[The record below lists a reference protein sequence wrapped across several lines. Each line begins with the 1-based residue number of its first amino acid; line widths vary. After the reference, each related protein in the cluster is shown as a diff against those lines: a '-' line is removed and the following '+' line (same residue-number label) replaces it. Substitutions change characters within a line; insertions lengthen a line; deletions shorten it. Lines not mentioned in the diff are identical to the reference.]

1 MSTIKT
7 SFLALVTLLLS
18 ACASQPTALPTIP
31 LTPTLT
37 LTHQSLNVSEPMQ
50 LQVNDLRQLKYIA
63 IVDSGRNNVDAYQS
77 RQPLTEVFLRALS
90 QQLQSQGVK
99 LVSQNSNKMTIAIQ
113 TAQVNVD
120 QSLVKYQMNTALQ
133 LSLTVTTSHGK
144 FVKQYS
150 GKASKEAP
158 LEASLEDMQQSMDKL
173 ISSVLH
179 DIATD
184 AELNQYLKENL

>member
-77 RQPLTEVFLRALS
+77 RQPLTGVFHRALS

-99 LVSQNSNKMTIAIQ
+99 LVSQSSNKMTIAIQ

>member
-50 LQVNDLRQLKYIA
+50 LQVNDFRQLKYIA

-77 RQPLTEVFLRALS
+77 RQLLTEVFHRALS

-99 LVSQNSNKMTIAIQ
+99 LVSQSSNKMTIAIQ

>member
-77 RQPLTEVFLRALS
+77 RQPLTEVFHRALS

-99 LVSQNSNKMTIAIQ
+99 LVSQSSNKITIAIQ

>member
-1 MSTIKT
+1 
-7 SFLALVTLLLS
+7 
-18 ACASQPTALPTIP
+18 
-31 LTPTLT
+31 
-37 LTHQSLNVSEPMQ
+37 
-50 LQVNDLRQLKYIA
+50 
-63 IVDSGRNNVDAYQS
+63 
-77 RQPLTEVFLRALS
+77 
-90 QQLQSQGVK
+90 
-99 LVSQNSNKMTIAIQ
+99 
-113 TAQVNVD
+113 
-120 QSLVKYQMNTALQ
+120 MNTALQ

>member
-50 LQVNDLRQLKYIA
+50 LQVNDFRQLKYIA

-99 LVSQNSNKMTIAIQ
+99 LVSQSSNKMTIAIQ